1 MNIDLLY
8 HNNICDK
15 LFLIFIVRC
24 VMKLYP
30 LTCSNCGAS
39 IEIQDGID
47 VYYCKTCGYKMI
59 LEGQSN
65 AAYNAKMKVK
75 GMEHE

>member
-1 MNIDLLY
+1 
-8 HNNICDK
+8 
-15 LFLIFIVRC
+15 
-24 VMKLYP
+24 MKLYP

>member
-1 MNIDLLY
+1 
-8 HNNICDK
+8 
-15 LFLIFIVRC
+15 
-24 VMKLYP
+24 MKLYP

-75 GMEHE
+75 GMEHEERMVDKNMHKKDINISM